1 MSQSP
6 STPGTPE
13 ESPKANPPEILVVSL
28 DQMLVV
34 PEDNPRGAYPQQDV
48 LDMARTLKQ
57 SGQEDPILLRR
68 RTPEER
74 AQAHPDIP
82 YRLVGGFL
90 RVAAAPL
97 AGLAALE
104 AIVRDMTP
112 QKALQA
118 AILDNVRKDMNWLAW
133 AQSADSLI
141 KDGMK
146 LQEASDALAKDA
158 SWVGKLLK
166 LLSLLDFPT
175 RQLISE
181 NFRKKDGYDLPESHA
196 HCLEDLATGGPNDQ
210 VLIGNAIRVV
220 IDRQM
225 PFELVKKL
233 VEWIQKGNSPESFP
247 QDGKTEVK
255 KGVKN
260 QRFDPADPLAKLW
273 QDLPRTIKVRPTPK
287 GYKAVLALSKDEAVL
302 ALYGALGTVEEAKRL
317 QGQPHDPRFAAA
329 LADLIPGGR
338 PGGILNASFPASPAS
353 LGLGSWLKGVW
364 AAWMGSLKA
373 GGPKTPADSPQSS
386 VDSTPNPGTMEKTIW
401 ELLAGIPIT
410 AKIRAKVKKGE
421 RPTFWEVLILLLA
434 ILGMFLGLLGKY
446 LWKFAQGGWRLAKT
460 FLGKAF
466 RLLGEVVGKPAKKIT
481 QGVVGIAL
489 VVGLAYGLYLFFF
502 HPAGLRGLLSRTAS
516 GVIHWVGSW
525 VNPWESDSKAVPQPL
540 PTTIPTPGTS
550 NPTQRHEDTKE
561 GTNVGFSETQ
571 NPTTSTTHI
580 SPKASLP
587 SVPRS
592 QTEEQGLS
600 APIPE
605 KGIGV
610 LAANRRLPTKSAPS
624 ATDNR
629 PSTNPSGQSQ
639 LDLLNQINA
648 ESKTAQAFAQA
659 FYTADYNDLLG
670 RRTKLNKYLSPGYS
684 SAFFKA
690 FPIALKIKEIGEHKL
705 VESFKPSGD
714 AKLLRSDDQSE
725 EFQVEGTLVT
735 RSEMDISEPVT
746 TQKPAGL
753 VIDLSREPESK
764 GLVTGVREIVFPG
777 KK

>member
-1 MSQSP
+1 MTESQVKDYVAWIKAGNRPEEYTSQKVAENIKAMKVQNKAHPSAYPEGPTPTPRTSP
-6 STPGTPE
+6 KVEGVKPSEPLTGETAPTDTPE
-13 ESPKANPPEILVVSL
+13 TVHLESKNDPGESRTDTPMVSAQTGHGRRL
-28 DQMLVV
+28 ESDDQ
-34 PEDNPRGAYPQQDV
+34 
-48 LDMARTLKQ
+48 
-57 SGQEDPILLRR
+57 
-68 RTPEER
+68 
-74 AQAHPDIP
+74 
-82 YRLVGGFL
+82 
-90 RVAAAPL
+90 
-97 AGLAALE
+97 
-104 AIVRDMTP
+104 
-112 QKALQA
+112 
-118 AILDNVRKDMNWLAW
+118 
-133 AQSADSLI
+133 
-141 KDGMK
+141 
-146 LQEASDALAKDA
+146 
-158 SWVGKLLK
+158 
-166 LLSLLDFPT
+166 
-175 RQLISE
+175 
-181 NFRKKDGYDLPESHA
+181 
-196 HCLEDLATGGPNDQ
+196 
-210 VLIGNAIRVV
+210 
-220 IDRQM
+220 
-225 PFELVKKL
+225 
-233 VEWIQKGNSPESFP
+233 
-247 QDGKTEVK
+247 
-255 KGVKN
+255 
-260 QRFDPADPLAKLW
+260 
-273 QDLPRTIKVRPTPK
+273 
-287 GYKAVLALSKDEAVL
+287 
-302 ALYGALGTVEEAKRL
+302 
-317 QGQPHDPRFAAA
+317 
-329 LADLIPGGR
+329 
-338 PGGILNASFPASPAS
+338 
-353 LGLGSWLKGVW
+353 
-364 AAWMGSLKA
+364 
-373 GGPKTPADSPQSS
+373 S
-386 VDSTPNPGTMEKTIW
+386 VFWGTM
-401 ELLAGIPIT
+401 AGIPWIK
-410 AKIRAKVKKGE
+410 AIRAKIKAGQDLTLWEKLFLVAAFFGRILHWTWHTTWPPAKKS
-421 RPTFWEVLILLLA
+421 I
-434 ILGMFLGLLGKY
+434 
-446 LWKFAQGGWRLAKT
+446 GWVGRHLK
-460 FLGKAF
+460 KALNGTLRF
-466 RLLGEVVGKPAKKIT
+466 LGEVVGKPAKKIT

-605 KGIGV
+605 KGIGA

-735 RSEMDISEPVT
+735 RSEMDITDPVT

-764 GLVTGVREIVFPG
+764 GLVTGVREMVFPG
-777 KK
+777 KKGSP